1 MKKALED
8 IVVLDL
14 TRVLAGPYCTMMHP
28 TMMPM
33 CPDIAS
39 QVGGV
44 DPVALMAAVG
54 AGGSL
59 AGLSPMSTG
68 GALILAALGTN
79 IENFTSTM
87 QTKTFIQLLIIS
99 ACALL
104 VIAVVSGLTFNFIT
118 EIVYRP

>member
-1 MKKALED
+1 
-8 IVVLDL
+8 
-14 TRVLAGPYCTMMHP
+14 
-28 TMMPM
+28 MMPM